1 MKKAEKPAEKGS
13 QPPAD
18 GRERQKIAEK
28 EVTTLPEPEK

>member
-1 MKKAEKPAEKGS
+1 MKKAEKPAEKGRRRA
-13 QPPAD
+13 AD